1 MKRLVAAL
9 IGLWICAVQAAAPQQ
24 AYDSARDGI
33 MARSGSEPFRVNATY
48 SLTKQGQQIA
58 TVTETFK
65 HGNGRYQLESVTAA
79 SGVYALFMKGKR
91 RFVSSGEIIAHG
103 LRPQRF
109 EDRRDADPSK
119 TVRADFDW
127 EKMRLSS
134 SFDGKTETTPLEPG
148 TQDRLSML
156 YQFMF
161 VPPGQEDIR
170 LFMTTGKKL
179 NPYLYK
185 LAGEEKITTPAG
197 QFQALHLVK
206 QRTPDEDGTEIWL
219 AKKRHYF
226 PVRIVVEDHNGGKL
240 EQNLTSLTLEGE
252 L

>member
-1 MKRLVAAL
+1 MKRLIAAL
-9 IGLWICAVQAAAPQQ
+9 TGLWVCAAQAAAPQQ
-24 AYDSARDGI
+24 AYDPARDGI
-33 MARSGSEPFRVNATY
+33 MARSGSESFRVAATY
-48 SLTKQGQQIA
+48 SLTKQGQQIG
-58 TVTETFK
+58 TVTEIFK
-65 HGNGRYQLESVTAA
+65 QDDGRYQLESVTAA
-79 SGVYALFMKGKR
+79 TGIYALFIKGKR
-91 RFVSSGEIIAHG
+91 RFVSTGEVVAHG
-103 LRPQRF
+103 LRPRHF
-109 EDRRDADPSK
+109 EDRRDAEPSK

-134 SFDGKTETTPLEPG
+134 SFDGKTETAPLEPG
-148 TQDRLSML
+148 AQDRLSML

-161 VPPGQEDIR
+161 APPEQGNIR

-206 QRTPDEDGTEIWL
+206 QRAPDEDGTEIWL

-226 PVRIVVEDHNGGKL
+226 PVRIVVEEHNGGKL
-240 EQNLTSLTLEGE
+240 EQNLTSLTFEGE